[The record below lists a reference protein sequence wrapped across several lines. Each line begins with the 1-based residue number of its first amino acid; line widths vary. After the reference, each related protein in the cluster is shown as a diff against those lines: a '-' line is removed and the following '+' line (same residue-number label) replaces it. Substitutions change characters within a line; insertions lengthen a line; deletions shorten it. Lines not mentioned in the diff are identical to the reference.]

1 MEYGR
6 LGRSGL
12 QVSVIGLGCNNFGGR
27 VDEQTT
33 RAVVDASLDQ
43 GITLFD
49 TADMYGGGGLSEEY
63 LGKALQGRR
72 QDVLIATKFAWP
84 MADGPLHRGA
94 SRRYIFEAV
103 EASLRRLG
111 TDFIDLYQVHIP
123 DAETPL
129 EETMRSLDDLVR
141 QGKVRYLGCSNFA
154 GWQLVDAQ
162 WVARSEDRDGF
173 VSAQNLYNLLD
184 RNIERDLVPACNAH
198 GVGILPY
205 FPLASGFL
213 TGKYRR
219 GQAAPAGTRL
229 SAAGPMADG
238 YLTEANF
245 DKLEALEA
253 FASERGHTMLEL
265 AIGWLASQPNV
276 SSVIA
281 GATTP
286 AQVEQNVRAGAWQLS
301 QEDLT
306 EVDQLMPG
314 PKPSG
319 GF

>member
-27 VDEQTT
+27 MDEQAT

-84 MADGPLHRGA
+84 MADGSLHRGA

-111 TDFIDLYQVHIP
+111 TDFIDLYQVHLP

-129 EETMRSLDDLVR
+129 EETMRALDDLVR

-162 WVARSEDRDGF
+162 WIARSEDRDGF
-173 VSAQNLYNLLD
+173 ISAQNLYNLLD

-219 GQAAPAGTRL
+219 GQDAPAGTRL
-229 SAAGPMADG
+229 SAWGHMADG
-238 YLTEANF
+238 YLTEVNF

-253 FASERGHTMLEL
+253 FASERGHSMLEL

-286 AQVEQNVRAGAWQLS
+286 AQVEQNVEAGAWQLS

-314 PKPSG
+314 PAPSG

>member
-27 VDEQTT
+27 MDEQAT

-84 MADGPLHRGA
+84 MADGSLHRGA

-111 TDFIDLYQVHIP
+111 TDFIDLYQVHLP

-129 EETMRSLDDLVR
+129 EETMRALDDLVR

-162 WVARSEDRDGF
+162 WVARAARTATASSPLRTSTTCSTGTS
-173 VSAQNLYNLLD
+173 SAISSP
-184 RNIERDLVPACNAH
+184 RAT
-198 GVGILPY
+198 
-205 FPLASGFL
+205 L
-213 TGKYRR
+213 TGWGSCPTSRSPAAFS
-219 GQAAPAGTRL
+219 QAST
-229 SAAGPMADG
+229 AAGRMHLPAPGSPPGGIWRMA
-238 YLTEANF
+238 T
-245 DKLEALEA
+245 
-253 FASERGHTMLEL
+253 
-265 AIGWLASQPNV
+265 
-276 SSVIA
+276 
-281 GATTP
+281 
-286 AQVEQNVRAGAWQLS
+286 
-301 QEDLT
+301 
-306 EVDQLMPG
+306 
-314 PKPSG
+314 
-319 GF
+319 

>member
-27 VDEQTT
+27 MDEQAT

-84 MADGPLHRGA
+84 MADGSLHRGA

-111 TDFIDLYQVHIP
+111 TDFIDLYQVHLP

-129 EETMRSLDDLVR
+129 EETMHALDDLVR

-162 WVARSEDRDGF
+162 WIARSEDRDGF
-173 VSAQNLYNLLD
+173 ISAQNLYNLLD
-184 RNIERDLVPACNAH
+184 RNIERELVPACNAH

-219 GQAAPAGTRL
+219 GQDAPAGTRL
-229 SAAGPMADG
+229 SAWGHMADG

-253 FASERGHTMLEL
+253 FASERGHSMLEL

-286 AQVEQNVRAGAWQLS
+286 AQVEQNVEAGAWQLS

-314 PKPSG
+314 PAPSG

>member
-27 VDEQTT
+27 MDEQAT

-84 MADGPLHRGA
+84 MADGSLHRGA

-111 TDFIDLYQVHIP
+111 TDFIDLYQVHLP

-129 EETMRSLDDLVR
+129 EETMRALDDLVR

-162 WVARSEDRDGF
+162 WTARSEDRDGF
-173 VSAQNLYNLLD
+173 ISAQNLYNLLD
-184 RNIERDLVPACNAH
+184 RNIERELVPACNAH

-219 GQAAPAGTRL
+219 GQDAPAGTRL
-229 SAAGPMADG
+229 SAWGHMADG
-238 YLTEANF
+238 YLTEVNF

-253 FASERGHTMLEL
+253 FASERGHSMLEL

-286 AQVEQNVRAGAWQLS
+286 AQVEQNVEAGAWQLS

-314 PKPSG
+314 PAPSG